1 MANNEKVGLS
11 NIEEL
16 ALNAG
21 IIFKSNYEKVK
32 KVKDPEIILDF
43 LLLIGDKDY
52 KYISTSAN
60 YLLDAKI
67 IKKLNTLSEMK
78 NFENFKERLIT
89 TIVFR
94 AKYLKQEIDVM
105 KLINDFL
112 KYYKENMREFCDD
125 NSKGYYK
132 ARA

>member
-1 MANNEKVGLS
+1 MSDFVDKKAYNKI
-11 NIEEL
+11 NIDL
-16 ALNAG
+16 FSG
-21 IIFKSNYEKVK
+21 
-32 KVKDPEIILDF
+32 KDR
-43 LLLIGDKDY
+43 
-52 KYISTSAN
+52 SAE
-60 YLLDAKI
+60 
-67 IKKLNTLSEMK
+67 TEMK